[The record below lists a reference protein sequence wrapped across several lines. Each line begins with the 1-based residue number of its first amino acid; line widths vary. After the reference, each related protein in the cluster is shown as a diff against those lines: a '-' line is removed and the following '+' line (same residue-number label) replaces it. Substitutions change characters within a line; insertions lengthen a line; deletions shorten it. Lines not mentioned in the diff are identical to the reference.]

1 MAPPR
6 GRPLWVGT
14 SWEMNKT
21 LAEADSFVDELL
33 TFTVAA
39 ASSRSPKGRGPAKS
53 PRRRTPVHAP
63 AEHRLMVE
71 RKGWRHAKPDMR

>member
-1 MAPPR
+1 MS
-6 GRPLWVGT
+6 T

-39 ASSRSPKGRGPAKS
+39 ASSPFAEGSWTGEISMAKDAGA
-53 PRRRTPVHAP
+53 RP

-71 RKGWRHAKPDMR
+71 RKGGGMQSLA

>member
-1 MAPPR
+1 MAPPK
-6 GRPLWVGT
+6 GRPLWMST

-39 ASSRSPKGRGPAKS
+39 ASSRSPKGRWTGEISMGKDAGARPCGPS
-53 PRRRTPVHAP
+53 VD
-63 AEHRLMVE
+63 
-71 RKGWRHAKPDMR
+71 G